1 MTEPEL
7 TTRGTTDR
15 TVVFRAGILALSLG
29 LVALVGYI
37 DGRSSAYIAFSIF
50 YIPPV
55 VLATWF
61 SGRLAGVAVA
71 AAAALMGLAA
81 DLWTMHVSRIYPIT
95 NMCFR
100 LVLFSATALVVAR
113 LQEALERERA
123 LSEANREAAERL
135 QAANDL
141 KDALLRTVVDDVR
154 APLGSIFASAVTLRM
169 AQRDLTSADA
179 SALVGQIAEAS
190 SNLSALVEQLTQAER
205 IDAATLSLDHGP
217 AISA

>member
-1 MTEPEL
+1 VTERKL
-7 TTRGTTDR
+7 TAPGTDR
-15 TVVFRAGILALSLG
+15 TVAFRAGILAVSLG
-29 LVALVGYI
+29 LVVLVGYI

-81 DLWTMHVSRIYPIT
+81 DLWTMHVSRIYPVT

-100 LVLFSATALVVAR
+100 LLLFSATALVVAR

-141 KDALLRTVVDDVR
+141 KDALMRTVVDDIR

-179 SALVGQIAEAS
+179 VELVGLIAEAS
-190 SNLSALVEQLTQAER
+190 SNLSALVQQLTEAER
-205 IDAATLSLDHGP
+205 IDAATLPLNRDP

>member
-1 MTEPEL
+1 MTEPKI
-7 TTRGTTDR
+7 TTPGTDR
-15 TVVFRAGILALSLG
+15 TVAFRAGILALSLG

-81 DLWTMHVSRIYPIT
+81 DLWTMHVSQIYPIT

-100 LVLFSATALVVAR
+100 LLLFSATALVVAR
-113 LQEALERERA
+113 LQEALVHERA

-141 KDALLRTVVDDVR
+141 KDALMRTVVDDVR

-179 SALVGQIAEAS
+179 AELVGQIAAAS
-190 SNLSALVEQLTQAER
+190 SDLSALVEQLTQAER
-205 IDAATLSLDHGP
+205 IDAATLSLDPDP

>member
-1 MTEPEL
+1 MTEPKL
-7 TTRGTTDR
+7 TAPGTDR
-15 TVVFRAGILALSLG
+15 TVAFRAGILALSL
-29 LVALVGYI
+29 ALVVVVGFI
-37 DGRSSAYIAFSIF
+37 DGHVGTHIAFSIF

-55 VLATWF
+55 ALATWF

-71 AAAALMGLAA
+71 AAAALMGLVA
-81 DLWTMHVSRIYPIT
+81 DLWTTDVARIYPIT
-95 NMCFR
+95 NMFLR
-100 LVLFSATALVVAR
+100 LVLFTATALVIAR
-113 LQEALERERA
+113 LQQALVRERA

-141 KDALLRTVVDDVR
+141 KDALMRTVVDDVR

-179 SALVGQIAEAS
+179 VELVGQIAEAS

-205 IDAATLSLDHGP
+205 IDAATLSLDRDP
-217 AISA
+217 AIPA

>member
-1 MTEPEL
+1 VTEPKL
-7 TTRGTTDR
+7 TAPGTDR
-15 TVVFRAGILALSLG
+15 TVAFRAGILALSLA
-29 LVALVGYI
+29 LVVLVGYI

-55 VLATWF
+55 ALATWF

-71 AAAALMGLAA
+71 AAAALMGFAA
-81 DLWTMHVSRIYPIT
+81 DLWTMHVAKIYPIT

-100 LVLFSATALVVAR
+100 LVLFTATALVVAR
-113 LQEALERERA
+113 LQEALARERA
-123 LSEANREAAERL
+123 LSEANREAAELL

-141 KDALLRTVVDDVR
+141 KDALMRTVVDDVR

-179 SALVGQIAEAS
+179 VELVGQIAEAS

-205 IDAATLSLDHGP
+205 IDAATLSLDHDP

>member
-1 MTEPEL
+1 MTEPQP
-7 TTRGTTDR
+7 TTRSTDR
-15 TVVFRAGILALSLG
+15 TVAFRAGILALSLG
-29 LVALVGYI
+29 LVVLVGYI
-37 DGRSSAYIAFSIF
+37 DGRSSAFIAFSIF

-55 VLATWF
+55 ALATWF

-71 AAAALMGLAA
+71 GAAALMGLAA
-81 DLWTMHVSRIYPIT
+81 DLWTMHVSHIYPIT

-100 LVLFSATALVVAR
+100 LLLFSATALVVAR

-123 LSEANREAAERL
+123 LSEANREAAQRL

-141 KDALLRTVVDDVR
+141 KDALMRTVVDDIR

-179 SALVGQIAEAS
+179 VELVGLIAEAS
-190 SNLSALVEQLTQAER
+190 SNLSALVQQLTEAER
-205 IDAATLSLDHGP
+205 IDASSLPLERDP

>member
-1 MTEPEL
+1 VTEPKL
-7 TTRGTTDR
+7 TTPDTDR
-15 TVVFRAGILALSLG
+15 TVAFRAGILALSLG

-81 DLWTMHVSRIYPIT
+81 DLWTMHVSQIYPIT
-95 NMCFR
+95 NMSFR
-100 LVLFSATALVVAR
+100 LLLFSATALVVAR
-113 LQEALERERA
+113 LQEALVRERA

-141 KDALLRTVVDDVR
+141 KDALMRTVVDDVR

-205 IDAATLSLDHGP
+205 IDAATLPLDRDP

>member
-1 MTEPEL
+1 MTEPKL
-7 TTRGTTDR
+7 TAPGIDR
-15 TVVFRAGILALSLG
+15 TVAFRAGILALSLA
-29 LVALVGYI
+29 LVAVVGFI
-37 DGRSSAYIAFSIF
+37 DGRAGAHIAFSIF

-55 VLATWF
+55 ALATWF

-71 AAAALMGLAA
+71 AAAALMGLIA
-81 DLWTMHVSRIYPIT
+81 DLWSMHVAQIYPIT
-95 NMCFR
+95 NMFLR
-100 LVLFSATALVVAR
+100 LVLFTATALVIAR
-113 LQEALERERA
+113 LQEAMQRERA

-141 KDALLRTVVDDVR
+141 KDALMRTVVDDVR

-179 SALVGQIAEAS
+179 VELVGQIAEAS

-205 IDAATLSLDHGP
+205 IDAATLSLDRDP

>member
-1 MTEPEL
+1 MTEPKI
-7 TTRGTTDR
+7 TTPGTDR
-15 TVVFRAGILALSLG
+15 TVAFRAGILALSLG

-71 AAAALMGLAA
+71 AAAASMGLAA

-100 LVLFSATALVVAR
+100 LLLFSATALVVAR
-113 LQEALERERA
+113 LQEALVRERA

-141 KDALLRTVVDDVR
+141 KDALMRTVVDDVR

-179 SALVGQIAEAS
+179 AELVGQIAAAS
-190 SNLSALVEQLTQAER
+190 SDLSALVEQLTQAER
-205 IDAATLSLDHGP
+205 IDAATLSLDPDP

>member
-1 MTEPEL
+1 MTEPKL
-7 TTRGTTDR
+7 TTPDTDR
-15 TVVFRAGILALSLG
+15 TVAFRAGILALSLG

-81 DLWTMHVSRIYPIT
+81 DLWTMHVSQIYPIT
-95 NMCFR
+95 NMSFR
-100 LVLFSATALVVAR
+100 LLLFSATALVVAR
-113 LQEALERERA
+113 LQEALVRERA

-141 KDALLRTVVDDVR
+141 KDALMRTVVDDVR

-205 IDAATLSLDHGP
+205 IDAATLPLDRDP